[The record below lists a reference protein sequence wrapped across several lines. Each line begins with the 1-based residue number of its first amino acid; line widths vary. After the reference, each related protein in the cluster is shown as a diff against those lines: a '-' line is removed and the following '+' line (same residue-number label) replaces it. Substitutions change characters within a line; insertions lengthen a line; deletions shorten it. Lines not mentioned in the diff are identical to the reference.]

1 MLTIQLT
8 TDACAGQD
16 NEVRY
21 VEHVQ
26 AIVTARVTR
35 RGDMTINMTS
45 PSGTESIL
53 LAKRP
58 FDDDSEQG
66 TNSWRMPSER
76 FYQRKKTSLS
86 VLL

>member
-26 AIVTARVTR
+26 AIVTARVSR

-58 FDDDSEQG
+58 FDDDKEQG
-66 TNSWRMPSER
+66 TYAIYIMAAFS
-76 FYQRKKTSLS
+76 
-86 VLL
+86 